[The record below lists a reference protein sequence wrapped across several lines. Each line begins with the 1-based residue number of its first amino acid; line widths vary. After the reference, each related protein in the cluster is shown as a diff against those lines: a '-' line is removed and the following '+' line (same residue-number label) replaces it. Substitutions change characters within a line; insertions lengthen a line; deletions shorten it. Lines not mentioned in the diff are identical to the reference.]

1 VVERLAERLGVR
13 KFATKYAGHFAD
25 VSTPR
30 GPVGLLIPTTYMNL
44 SGDSAGPAAGALHA
58 TRPQV
63 LVVHDEL
70 DLPFGVVRG
79 KVGGGAGGHNGLRSL
94 TQALG
99 GPDYLRV
106 RLGVGRPPPVFRG
119 DQADWVLMG
128 FNEPA
133 AQVNAMIDAGVRMV
147 EAILD
152 DGMESAIG
160 RFHASE
166 PGSRARERRLRKDAE
181 RQNPAQTAPQT
192 DVDTAD
198 GAGEAT

>member
-1 VVERLAERLGVR
+1 MR
-13 KFATKYAGHFAD
+13 KFATKYAGQFAD

-99 GPDYLRV
+99 GPEYLRV
-106 RLGVGRPPPVFRG
+106 RLGVGRPPAVFRG

-133 AQVNAMIDAGVRMV
+133 AQVNAMIDSGVRMV
-147 EAILD
+147 EAILE
-152 DGMESAIG
+152 DGMEFAIG

-166 PGSRARERRLRKDAE
+166 PGRRARERRLRKQAE
-181 RQNPAQTAPQT
+181 RQDAEQTGPPTDAQS
-192 DVDTAD
+192 AD
-198 GAGEAT
+198 GAGESV

>member
-1 VVERLAERLGVR
+1 
-13 KFATKYAGHFAD
+13 
-25 VSTPR
+25 
-30 GPVGLLIPTTYMNL
+30 
-44 SGDSAGPAAGALHA
+44 
-58 TRPQV
+58 V

-133 AQVNAMIDAGVRMV
+133 AQVNAMIDAG
-147 EAILD
+147 
-152 DGMESAIG
+152 
-160 RFHASE
+160 
-166 PGSRARERRLRKDAE
+166 
-181 RQNPAQTAPQT
+181 TAPSQRR
-192 DVDTAD
+192 
-198 GAGEAT
+198 